1 MRPHRLVFRSK
12 RDLWLTGAVG
22 LSAAGLLAS
31 AISALLS
38 GPLSPP
44 VILAALGCFGG
55 VGLCLGALNTHYV
68 LDVHALRIVSTPFGW
83 TVPYAEL
90 RSVAPSASPLSSP
103 ALSLDRLE
111 LAYVRGGRRRTVLI
125 SPDDRGAFIE
135 ELARRAPQAEIMRSA

>member
-12 RDLWLTGAVG
+12 RDLWLTSAVG

-31 AISALLS
+31 AITALLS

-44 VILAALGCFGG
+44 IILAVLGSLGG

-68 LDVHALRIVSTPFGW
+68 LDVHALRIVSAPFGW

-90 RSVAPSASPLSSP
+90 RSVTPSSSPLSSP

-111 LAYVRGGRRRTVLI
+111 LAYTRGGRRRHVLI

-135 ELARRAPQAEIMRSA
+135 ELARRAPQAEIVRAA